1 MSKKQQCFSKF
12 TDQEICLI
20 YATFLSKVYQ
30 SGNLVSFSMTS
41 LNQRTVALLKDRG
54 YQCDVVESYNAFTK
68 RKKDLFGIF
77 DILAI
82 GSGETLGIQITSK
95 SNISARIKKIEESE
109 YLPLLLAAGWRIIVF
124 GWFKKDN
131 GRYDY
136 KEFEF

>member
-1 MSKKQQCFSKF
+1 
-12 TDQEICLI
+12 
-20 YATFLSKVYQ
+20 
-30 SGNLVSFSMTS
+30 MTS

-54 YQCDVVESYNAFTK
+54 YKCDIVESYNAFTK

-82 GSGETLGIQITSK
+82 GSGETLGVQITSK
-95 SNISARIKKIEESE
+95 SNISSRIKKIEESE
-109 YLPLLLAAGWRIIVF
+109 YLPLLLDAGWRIIVF

-131 GRYDY
+131 GRYDV

>member
-1 MSKKQQCFSKF
+1 
-12 TDQEICLI
+12 
-20 YATFLSKVYQ
+20 
-30 SGNLVSFSMTS
+30 MTS

-54 YQCDVVESYNAFTK
+54 YQCDIVESYNAFTK
-68 RKKDLFGIF
+68 RKKDLFGVF

-82 GSGETLGIQITSK
+82 GKGETIGVQITSK
-95 SNISARIKKIEESE
+95 SNISSRIKKIEESE
-109 YLPLLLAAGWRIIVF
+109 YLPLLLEAGWRIIVF

>member
-1 MSKKQQCFSKF
+1 
-12 TDQEICLI
+12 
-20 YATFLSKVYQ
+20 
-30 SGNLVSFSMTS
+30 MTS

-68 RKKDLFGIF
+68 RKKDLFGVF

-82 GSGETLGIQITSK
+82 GKGETIGVQITSK
-95 SNISARIKKIEESE
+95 SNIAARIKKIEESE
-109 YLPLLLAAGWRIIVF
+109 YLPLLLEADWRIIVF

-131 GRYDY
+131 GRYDV

>member
-1 MSKKQQCFSKF
+1 
-12 TDQEICLI
+12 
-20 YATFLSKVYQ
+20 
-30 SGNLVSFSMTS
+30 MTS

-54 YQCDVVESYNAFTK
+54 YQCDVVESYNAFIK

-95 SNISARIKKIEESE
+95 SNILARIKKIEESE